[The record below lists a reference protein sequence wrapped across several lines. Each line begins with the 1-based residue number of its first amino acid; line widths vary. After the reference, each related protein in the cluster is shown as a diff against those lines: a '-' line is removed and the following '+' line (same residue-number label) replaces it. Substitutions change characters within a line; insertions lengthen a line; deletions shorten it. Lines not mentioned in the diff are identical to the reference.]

1 MKKCK
6 KKWDWK
12 KLRIKESSDNKW
24 ILFNTENFQLIDE
37 PDIKME
43 KI

>member
-1 MKKCK
+1 MGLR
-6 KKWDWK
+6 
-12 KLRIKESSDNKW
+12 KLKIKESSDNKW
-24 ILFNTENFQLIDE
+24 VLFNTENSRLIDE